1 MLDYEKL
8 DVYRVALEF
17 VIITVEVRDRLP
29 RGSGE
34 LLDQFKRASFSIVLN
49 IAEGAGK
56 VRQADKQRYFAIARG
71 SAMECGA
78 LLDLFQVLHQQD
90 PNGPYAAVVPRWLS
104 AMAQKKQV
112 VVYGRNRKTNR
123 FSVSS

>member
-1 MLDYEKL
+1 MLVYEKL
-8 DVYRVALEF
+8 DAYRIALEF

-78 LLDLFQVLHQQD
+78 LLDLFQVLHHISPD
-90 PNGPYAAVVPRWLS
+90 EYCAGKKLLTRIGAMLS
-104 AMAQKKQV
+104 KLCLQ
-112 VVYGRNRKTNR
+112 GN
-123 FSVSS
+123 